1 MPEKTQSLRNAVLA
15 FSGHALAGATIFVLL
30 ALIAFGLGKFVN
42 LLESWGIDST
52 IAMCLHALEFLLF
65 AGDAVGL
72 LVFIFNAM
80 RAAYRELR
88 E

>member
-1 MPEKTQSLRNAVLA
+1 MLEKTQPLRNAVAA
-15 FSGHALAGATIFVLL
+15 FAGHAIAGSVIFVIL
-30 ALIAFGLGKFVN
+30 ALAAFGLGKFVN

-52 IAMCLHALEFLLF
+52 IAICLRALEVLLF
-65 AGDAVGL
+65 AGDSVGL